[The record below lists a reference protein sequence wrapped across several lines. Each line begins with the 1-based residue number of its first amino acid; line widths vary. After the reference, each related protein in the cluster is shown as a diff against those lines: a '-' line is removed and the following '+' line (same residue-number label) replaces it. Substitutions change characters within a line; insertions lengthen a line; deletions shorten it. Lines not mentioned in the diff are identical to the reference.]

1 MRRFVFLGVV
11 LLGSALPA
19 AAQVSTE
26 TDEPP
31 HIGPSETENVVGK
44 MTGKLARGFVNMVTC
59 SAEVPNQSGKT
70 GHSDGFWAAIT
81 LGLLKGIGMSIVRF
95 AAGSFDLVFFL
106 SPWPD
111 DWKPI
116 LEPEYVWE

>member
-1 MRRFVFLGVV
+1 MRRFVFLGLVV
-11 LLGSALPA
+11 LGSALPA
-19 AAQVSTE
+19 AAQVATE

-44 MTGKLARGFVNMVTC
+44 MTGKLARGFVNIVTC
-59 SAEVPNQSGKT
+59 IGEVPNQMVKM

-81 LGLLKGIGMSIVRF
+81 LGLLKGVGMAVVRF
-95 AAGSFDLVFFL
+95 GAGVFDVAFFL

-111 DWKPI
+111 DWKPV
-116 LEPEYVWE
+116 LEPAYVWE